1 MMELHENRKAQC
13 WSYTRT
19 GRSNAGA
26 TREQEGPML
35 ELHENRKV
43 QCRSRVSPQERVTT
57 VAYTISSF
65 A

>member
-13 WSYTRT
+13 WSYMRT
-19 GRSNAGA
+19 GRPNAGA

-43 QCRSRVSPQERVTT
+43 Q
-57 VAYTISSF
+57 
-65 A
+65 